1 MPDEELFEEDSDSA
15 DEVSPTEGSQQ
26 EAAPTESGSEFLFIT
41 CQVGAEPTLKRELAR
56 FRPSF
61 RFAYSRPGFV
71 TYKLPPQ
78 HRLEDDFDLKSIF
91 ARSYGFSLGK
101 IAADDPEAAAREVW
115 KLAAGRAFN
124 ALHVWPRDLYAP
136 GDHDYEVGQTA
147 ASRDLED
154 RLRRTAPDELP
165 GMRTKRPTE
174 RGDLVL
180 DVILVEPNLWWVG
193 YHRASF
199 LVTRRA
205 GGIFDEISLPYE
217 AVSRAYLKMEEAL
230 RWSRMPVRR
239 GERACEIGC
248 APGGS
253 CQALLNRGLQV
264 LGIDPAEMHPAVF
277 DHPNFRHLRMRGNEV
292 KRRELRG
299 VSWLMTDMNVAPKYT
314 LDTVEAL
321 VTHDDVEVQGM
332 LLTLK
337 LLDWKHADETEEY
350 RARVQSWGFSKI
362 RMRQMQH
369 NRREFCLFAQR

>member
-1 MPDEELFEEDSDSA
+1 
-15 DEVSPTEGSQQ
+15 
-26 EAAPTESGSEFLFIT
+26 
-41 CQVGAEPTLKRELAR
+41 
-56 FRPSF
+56 
-61 RFAYSRPGFV
+61 
-71 TYKLPPQ
+71 
-78 HRLEDDFDLKSIF
+78 
-91 ARSYGFSLGK
+91 
-101 IAADDPEAAAREVW
+101 
-115 KLAAGRAFN
+115 
-124 ALHVWPRDLYAP
+124 
-136 GDHDYEVGQTA
+136 
-147 ASRDLED
+147 
-154 RLRRTAPDELP
+154 
-165 GMRTKRPTE
+165 MRTKRPTD

-314 LDTVEAL
+314 LDTVEDL
-321 VTHDDVEVQGM
+321 VTHDDVDIQGM

-337 LLDWKHADETEEY
+337 LLDWKHADDTEEY

>member
-1 MPDEELFEEDSDSA
+1 MPDDDAAAECNPTPDEQSD
-15 DEVSPTEGSQQ
+15 G
-26 EAAPTESGSEFLFIT
+26 GHEFLFVT
-41 CQVGAEPTLKRELAR
+41 CQVGAEPTLKRELAKY
-56 FRPSF
+56 RPSF

-71 TYKLPPQ
+71 TFKLPAN

-101 IAADDPEAAAREVW
+101 VAVDDPEKAAAEVW
-115 KLAAGRAFN
+115 KLAASRPFN
-124 ALHVWPRDLYAP
+124 ALHVWPRDQHSP
-136 GDHDYEVGQTA
+136 GDHDYEVAQTA

-154 RLRRTAPDELP
+154 LLRRTAPDEFAGL
-165 GMRTKRPTE
+165 RSKKQAE

-180 DVILVEPNLWWVG
+180 DVILVEPNHLWVG

-205 GGIFDEISLPYE
+205 GGMFDEVTLPYE

-230 RWSRMPVRR
+230 RWSRLPVRR
-239 GERACEIGC
+239 NDRACEIGC

-253 CQALLNRGLQV
+253 CQALLQRGLQV
-264 LGIDPAEMHPAVF
+264 IGIDPAEMHPAVL
-277 DHPNFRHLRMRGNEV
+277 DHPNFRHLRMRGSEV

-299 VSWLMTDMNVAPKYT
+299 VQWLMTDMNVAPKYT

-321 VTHDDVEVQGM
+321 VTHDDVEVEGM

-337 LLDWKHADETEEY
+337 LLDWKQADEVEEY

-362 RMRQMQH
+362 RMRQLQH
-369 NRREFCLFAQR
+369 NRREFCLFAAR

>member
-1 MPDEELFEEDSDSA
+1 MPDEPNTADHPQPSD
-15 DEVSPTEGSQQ
+15 DQTD
-26 EAAPTESGSEFLFIT
+26 AAAEFLFIT
-41 CQVGAEPTLKRELAR
+41 CQVGAEPTLKRELAKY
-56 FRPSF
+56 RPSF
-61 RFAYSRPGFV
+61 RFAYSRPGFL
-71 TYKLPPQ
+71 TFKLPPN

-101 IAADDPEAAAREVW
+101 VAADEPEKAVAELW
-115 KLAAGRAFN
+115 KLAAGRPFN
-124 ALHVWPRDLYAP
+124 ALHVWPRDLHAP
-136 GDHDYEVGQTA
+136 GDHDYEVGQTP

-154 RLRRTAPDELP
+154 LLRRTAPDEFAAL
-165 GMRTKRPTE
+165 RTKKPTE

-193 YHRASF
+193 YQRASF
-199 LVTRRA
+199 LATRRA
-205 GGIFDEISLPYE
+205 GGMFDEITLPYE
-217 AVSRAYLKMEEAL
+217 AVSRAYLKMEEGL

-239 GERACEIGC
+239 NERACEIGC

-253 CQALLNRGLQV
+253 CQSLLQRGLQV
-264 LGIDPAEMHPAVF
+264 IGIDPAEMHPAVL

-299 VSWLMTDMNVAPKYT
+299 VRWLMTDMNVAPNYT

-321 VTHDDVEVQGM
+321 VMHDEVEVEGM

-337 LLDWKHADETEEY
+337 LLDWKQADDAEEY

-362 RMRQMQH
+362 RMRQLQH
-369 NRREFCLFAQR
+369 NRREFCLFAMR